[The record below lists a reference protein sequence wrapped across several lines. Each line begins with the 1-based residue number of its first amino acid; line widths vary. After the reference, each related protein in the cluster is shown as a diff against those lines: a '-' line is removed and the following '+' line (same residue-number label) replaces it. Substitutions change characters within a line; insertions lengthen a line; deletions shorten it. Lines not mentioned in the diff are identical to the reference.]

1 MGKVQQLQKAKLY
14 LEMLAC
20 SMDPTTQKFVE
31 SEVLQKKEIKDIL
44 MYVSSV
50 IEDLIGNNGEVIN
63 VSKPMSFQVS
73 RLNKHI
79 IMLSDEPIQLSGL
92 ITRINKQIDT
102 KYMRKLGASKISKWL
117 IENGYLTNEK
127 ISVVKEISQ
136 LTITDNA
143 ESFGIVMD
151 NKVDIKTGEIKPCLL
166 LTRKAQEYIVDNL
179 ETILGEDV
187 ENISNEVAKKPDYSM
202 RGQPWSNE
210 EEDKLILEYNEHKLS
225 ISEIAK
231 LHNRNNGGISARL
244 KKLGLIE

>member
-1 MGKVQQLQKAKLY
+1 MEKVQKLQKAKLY

-20 SMDPTTQKFVE
+20 SMDPTTQEFVE

-50 IEDLIGNNGEVIN
+50 LEDLIGNNGEVVNI
-63 VSKPMSFQVS
+63 SKPMSFQAS
-73 RLNKHI
+73 RLNKHV

-102 KYMRKLGASKISKWL
+102 KYMRKLGPSKISKWL
-117 IENGYLTNEK
+117 IEQGYLTNEK

-151 NKVDIKTGEIKPCLL
+151 SKVDEKTGEIKPCLL

-179 ETILGEDV
+179 ETILGEEV

-202 RGQPWSNE
+202 RGQLWSKE
-210 EEDKLILEYNEHKLS
+210 EEDKLILEYKENKLS